1 MPDLNSPTVILI
13 LVIIGIGAIIIIIS
27 NYNKKIRDL
36 TKQQQE
42 MYKQL
47 YPNRNYECK
56 GYQHYIMSDRDKI
69 NYLFDILTQEERE
82 KLIRY
87 GENIYKTREA
97 QKYNKQP

>member
-1 MPDLNSPTVILI
+1 
-13 LVIIGIGAIIIIIS
+13 
-27 NYNKKIRDL
+27 
-36 TKQQQE
+36 
-42 MYKQL
+42 
-47 YPNRNYECK
+47 
-56 GYQHYIMSDRDKI
+56 MSDRDKI